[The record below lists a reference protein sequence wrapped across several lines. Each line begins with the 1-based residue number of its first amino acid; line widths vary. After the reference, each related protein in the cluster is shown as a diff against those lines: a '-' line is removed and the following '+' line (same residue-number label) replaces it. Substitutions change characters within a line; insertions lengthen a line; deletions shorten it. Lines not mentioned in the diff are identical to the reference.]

1 MHFKSAIL
9 LMLAVCLGSL
19 TFAKAAP
26 QPVTTVSS
34 PDGRYVFTFNQADHQ
49 LRYAISYQGRELT
62 HGDLGLTI
70 DNHLV
75 EQAMGVPRDSSAV
88 FTADMHLTGSEV
100 VGQDTT
106 WTPLYGE
113 YAQLRDHYRQLT
125 LHFIKG
131 NQLDGVSKG
140 YEKRKSYL
148 LDIVVRAY
156 DEGVAVRYHFPE
168 ATNGL
173 FMHVTSELTSFVFAP
188 GAKAWQEHWA
198 QGPFHET
205 GLTCAEWTDESERP
219 LLLHLADGTWVAL
232 GEAALTDYPRG
243 KFRLTAD
250 NTLQVSMYD
259 DADLIT
265 PYSTPWRVVMAGDKA
280 TDLVN
285 NKQLLLNL
293 NAPAKGD
300 FSFVRPGKA
309 FRSGL
314 NKEEIMASI
323 DFAKSMNF
331 QYVELDAGWYGP
343 EMKVSSDATEMI
355 PRWKTSLKEVTDY
368 ARSRGI
374 GIWLYVNQ
382 RALYSQLDSILP
394 LYERLGIKG
403 VKFGFVQVG
412 SQQWTT
418 WLHNAV
424 RECAEHH
431 LMVDI
436 HDEYRPTGVSR
447 TLPNLMTQ
455 EGIGGN
461 EEMPDAWH
469 NTVLSFTRFL
479 CGPADYTPC
488 YFSGRVKN
496 THAHQLAMAV
506 AYYSPIEFLFWY
518 DKPQLYRGEA
528 ELQFWKDVPTTW
540 DDSRCLDGEPGKF
553 IVQARR
559 SSSDWYVGVMN
570 GLEAREVVINTAS
583 FLTKGKRYTLDL
595 YTDDPTLKTRTNVRT
610 EHLKVK
616 GGQTLRLKLQPSGG
630 AALRFTLAK

>member
-1 MHFKSAIL
+1 M
-9 LMLAVCLGSL
+9 
-19 TFAKAAP
+19 
-26 QPVTTVSS
+26 
-34 PDGRYVFTFNQADHQ
+34 
-49 LRYAISYQGRELT
+49 
-62 HGDLGLTI
+62 
-70 DNHLV
+70 
-75 EQAMGVPRDSSAV
+75 
-88 FTADMHLTGSEV
+88 
-100 VGQDTT
+100 
-106 WTPLYGE
+106 
-113 YAQLRDHYRQLT
+113 LRDHYHELT

-131 NQLDGVSKG
+131 KKLESVNMGF
-140 YEKRKSYL
+140 EKRKSYL

-156 DEGVAVRYHFPE
+156 DEGVAIRYHFPE

-173 FMHVTSELTSFVFAP
+173 FMHVTDELTSFVFAP
-188 GAKAWQEHWA
+188 GTKAWQEHWA

-205 GLTCAEWTDESERP
+205 GLTRAEWTDESERP

-232 GEAALTDYPRG
+232 GEAALIDYPRG
-243 KFRLTAD
+243 KFRLKAD
-250 NTLQVSMYD
+250 NTLQVSLYD

-280 TDLVN
+280 VDLIN

-293 NAPAKGD
+293 NEPAKGD

-309 FRSGL
+309 FRSDLQGDRI
-314 NKEEIMASI
+314 KASI

-343 EMKVSSDATEMI
+343 EMQVASRATEMI
-355 PRWKTSLKEVTDY
+355 QRWQTTLKDITDY

-382 RALYSQLDSILP
+382 RALATQLDTILP
-394 LYERLGIKG
+394 IYERLGIKG

-412 SQQWTT
+412 SQGWTT

-424 RECAEHH
+424 RKCAEHH

-447 TLPNLMTQ
+447 TLPNLITQ

-461 EEMPDAWH
+461 EEMPDARH
-469 NTVLSFTRFL
+469 NTVLPFTRFL

-488 YFSGRVKN
+488 YFSNRIKN

-506 AYYSPIEFLFWY
+506 VYYSPVEFLLWY
-518 DKPQLYRGEA
+518 DKPQMYKGEA

-540 DDSRCLDGEPGKF
+540 DDSRCLDGEPGKY

-570 GLEAREVVINTAS
+570 GLEAREVVINTAL
-583 FLTKGKRYTLDL
+583 FLTKGKRYTLHL

-610 EHLKVK
+610 EQLKVK

-630 AALRFTLAK
+630 AAMRFTLSR

>member
-1 MHFKSAIL
+1 M
-9 LMLAVCLGSL
+9 
-19 TFAKAAP
+19 
-26 QPVTTVSS
+26 
-34 PDGRYVFTFNQADHQ
+34 
-49 LRYAISYQGRELT
+49 
-62 HGDLGLTI
+62 
-70 DNHLV
+70 
-75 EQAMGVPRDSSAV
+75 
-88 FTADMHLTGSEV
+88 
-100 VGQDTT
+100 
-106 WTPLYGE
+106 
-113 YAQLRDHYRQLT
+113 
-125 LHFIKG
+125 
-131 NQLDGVSKG
+131 
-140 YEKRKSYL
+140 
-148 LDIVVRAY
+148 
-156 DEGVAVRYHFPE
+156 
-168 ATNGL
+168 
-173 FMHVTSELTSFVFAP
+173 
-188 GAKAWQEHWA
+188 
-198 QGPFHET
+198 
-205 GLTCAEWTDESERP
+205 
-219 LLLHLADGTWVAL
+219 AL

-382 RALYSQLDSILP
+382 RALYSQLDFILP

-424 RECAEHH
+424 RKCAEHH

-469 NTVLSFTRFL
+469 NTVLPFTRFL

-528 ELQFWKDVPTTW
+528 EL
-540 DDSRCLDGEPGKF
+540 
-553 IVQARR
+553 
-559 SSSDWYVGVMN
+559 
-570 GLEAREVVINTAS
+570 
-583 FLTKGKRYTLDL
+583 
-595 YTDDPTLKTRTNVRT
+595 
-610 EHLKVK
+610 
-616 GGQTLRLKLQPSGG
+616 
-630 AALRFTLAK
+630 